1 MLWLP
6 AARLAV
12 LQVALFELALP
23 VGRATAPQ
31 PLSVVPSAVKATVPV
46 GALPVT
52 VAVKV
57 TLAPTVDG
65 LSELASVVA
74 VASLLT
80 TCDSET
86 LVEPLL
92 AESPLYVAVMLCV
105 PTARAVVAHCA
116 VRVLPEPDSATAL
129 HPPIDVDPS
138 WKFTVPVG
146 AVPLTVAVNV
156 TLAPKVEGVN
166 EVATAV
172 VVATL
177 FTVCDSGALV
187 EPLLALSPP

>member
-31 PLSVVPSAVKATVPV
+31 PLSVVPSAVKPTLPV

-57 TLAPTVDG
+57 TLPPTVDG
-65 LSELASVVA
+65 LSELARLVVLA
-74 VASLLT
+74 VVPLLFT
-80 TCDSET
+80 TCD
-86 LVEPLL
+86 
-92 AESPLYVAVMLCV
+92 
-105 PTARAVVAHCA
+105 
-116 VRVLPEPDSATAL
+116 RV
-129 HPPIDVDPS
+129 
-138 WKFTVPVG
+138 
-146 AVPLTVAVNV
+146 
-156 TLAPKVEGVN
+156 
-166 EVATAV
+166 
-172 VVATL
+172 
-177 FTVCDSGALV
+177 ALV